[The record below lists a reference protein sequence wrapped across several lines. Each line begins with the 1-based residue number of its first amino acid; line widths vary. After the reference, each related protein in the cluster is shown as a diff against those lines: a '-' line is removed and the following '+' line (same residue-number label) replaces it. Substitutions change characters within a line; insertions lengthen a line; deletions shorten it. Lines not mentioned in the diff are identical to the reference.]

1 MWRQGRNRK
10 MASKFGKEL
19 KMLRLKN
26 DEILK
31 NMADKME
38 MSSAYLSAI
47 ELGKRKVPDDFIE
60 KLTKAYQLNQ
70 LQVNEINN
78 ALNEHEGKIEII
90 LNNVDPEK
98 KEMAMI
104 FARTFENMGSEKA
117 KQIIEMLK
125 KK

>member
-10 MASKFGKEL
+10 MATKFGKEL

-47 ELGKRKVPDDFIE
+47 ELGKRKVPDDFIK

-125 KK
+125 MK

>member
-1 MWRQGRNRK
+1 

-47 ELGKRKVPDDFIE
+47 ELGKRRVPDDFIE

-78 ALNEHEGKIEII
+78 ALNEHEGKIEIV
-90 LNNVDPEK
+90 LNNVDSEK

-104 FARTFENMGSEKA
+104 FARTFEDMGSEKA

-125 KK
+125 QK